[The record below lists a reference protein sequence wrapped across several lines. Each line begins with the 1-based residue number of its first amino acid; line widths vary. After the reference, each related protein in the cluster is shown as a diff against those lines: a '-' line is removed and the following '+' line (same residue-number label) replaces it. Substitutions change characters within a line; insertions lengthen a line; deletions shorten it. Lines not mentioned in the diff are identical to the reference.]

1 MVPGA
6 APRAPP
12 GTCLVTGLDSASIE
26 TAARSNIWRE
36 RGREFLSEYG
46 FLVFFAA
53 WVGFLALAT
62 PLFLTGENIVLVL
75 RQASIFG
82 IPAIGA
88 TFVLIAGELDIS
100 FGALLGLSGVAGAG
114 ALVAGFPPAIGI
126 LAALAVGLVV
136 GIANGLLVTITKIP
150 SVVATL
156 GMLTILEG
164 VGLVVT
170 KGSSIF
176 GPQLDP
182 LIYLAQGYVGPVP
195 IPVLLSIIAYAIAWV
210 VLTRTPFGMHVY
222 LIGDNAEAAYRTGIN
237 VDRLRLIV
245 FALAGALT
253 AVGALILVG
262 RVGQSDATLGA
273 DALFP
278 VLTAVILGGTGLQGG
293 RGRIQNTLLASLFL
307 ASIVNGLI
315 LLGVDPSAQSVVEGA
330 ILILAVSLDRLRR

>member
-1 MVPGA
+1 MTVPA
-6 APRAPP
+6 APSLAPSVETGTAPTTWQVRA
-12 GTCLVTGLDSASIE
+12 
-26 TAARSNIWRE
+26 
-36 RGREFLSEYG
+36 REFLSEYG
-46 FLVFFAA
+46 FLVFFAI
-53 WVGFLALAT
+53 WVAILAATT
-62 PLFLTGENIVLVL
+62 PLFLTGDNIVLVL

-100 FGALLGLSGVAGAG
+100 FGALLGLSGVAGA
-114 ALVAGFPPAIGI
+114 ATMVAGFPPILGI
-126 LAALAVGLVV
+126 AAALGVGLLV
-136 GIANGLLVTITKIP
+136 GVANGLLVTVTKIP

-156 GMLTILEG
+156 GMLTILQG

-170 KGSSIF
+170 HGSSIF
-176 GPQLDP
+176 GPQIQP

-195 IPVLLSIIAYAIAWV
+195 IPVLLSAIAYLVAWF

-237 VDRLRLIV
+237 VDRLRLVV

-253 AVGALILVG
+253 AVGSLILVG
-262 RVGQSDATLGA
+262 RVGQSDAVLGT

-293 RGRIQNTLLASLFL
+293 RGRIQNTLLASVFL

-315 LLGVDPSAQSVVEGA
+315 LLGVDPSAQSVVEGG

>member
-1 MVPGA
+1 MTVVGGLVAEPGM
-6 APRAPP
+6 PRA
-12 GTCLVTGLDSASIE
+12 T
-26 TAARSNIWRE
+26 WRD
-36 RGREFLSEYG
+36 RAREFLSEYG
-46 FLVFFAA
+46 FLAFFAV
-53 WVGFLALAT
+53 WVVFLAITT
-62 PLFLTGENIVLVL
+62 PLFLTGENLVLVL

-100 FGALLGLSGVAGAG
+100 FGALLGLCGLAGAS
-114 ALVAGFPPAIGI
+114 ALTAGFPPIIGI
-126 LAALAVGLVV
+126 LAAVGVGLLV
-136 GIANGLLVTITKIP
+136 GIANGLLVTVTKIP

-156 GMLTILEG
+156 GMLTMLQGI
-164 VGLVVT
+164 GLVVS
-170 KGSSIF
+170 KGSSVF
-176 GPQLDP
+176 GPELDP

-195 IPVLLSIIAYAIAWV
+195 IPVLLSIIAYALAWV

-237 VDRLRLIV
+237 VDRLRLVV

-253 AVGALILVG
+253 SVGALILVG
-262 RVGQSDATLGA
+262 RVGQAQATLGTE
-273 DALFP
+273 ALFP

>member
-1 MVPGA
+1 MPIEPA
-6 APRAPP
+6 AQAH
-12 GTCLVTGLDSASIE
+12 V
-26 TAARSNIWRE
+26 WRD

-46 FLVFFAA
+46 FMVFFVA
-53 WVGFLALAT
+53 WVGFLALTT
-62 PLFLTGENIVLVL
+62 PLFLTGENLVLVL

-100 FGALLGLSGVAGAG
+100 FGALLGLSGVVGAG
-114 ALVAGFPPAIGI
+114 VLVAGYPPIVGI
-126 LAALAVGLVV
+126 LAAILVGLVV
-136 GIANGLLVTITKIP
+136 GIANGIFVTVTKIP

-156 GMLTILEG
+156 GMLTILQG
-164 VGLVVT
+164 VGLIVT
-170 KGSSIF
+170 KGSSVF
-176 GPQLDP
+176 GPELDP

-195 IPVLLSIIAYAIAWV
+195 IPVLLSIVAYVIAWV
-210 VLTRTPFGMHVY
+210 VLSRTPFGMHVY
-222 LIGDNAEAAYRTGIN
+222 LIGDNPEAAYRAGIN

-253 AVGALILVG
+253 AVGSLILVG
-262 RVGQSDATLGA
+262 RVGQAQATLGTE
-273 DALFP
+273 ALFP